1 LGIYGE
7 SKIGLVRKVNEDSFY
22 ISQEQDVFVV
32 ADGMGGYV
40 GGEIASSTAVEAVA
54 YYFQNYTHVSPVQ
67 LEKAVQYANSCIL
80 SKAMIEPS
88 LKGMGTTVS
97 LLTVADHKANWAH
110 VGDSRIYVLRNNQMT
125 QITVDHSIVE
135 VLLDEGKITKEEAE
149 HHPKKNILTRAVGVD
164 RNLKVDTGSF
174 DIFPGDRILLCTDGL
189 NSFVNKVDLQNA
201 LQEYSRKE
209 RDIINDLF
217 ERVYVNGAND
227 NVTAI
232 LVTI

>member
-40 GGEIASSTAVEAVA
+40 GGEIASSTAVEAIA

-97 LLTVADHKANWAH
+97 LLTIADHKANWAH
-110 VGDSRIYVLRNNQMT
+110 VGDSRIYVLRNNQLT

-164 RNLKVDTGSF
+164 RDLKVDTGSF

-189 NSFVNKVDLQNA
+189 NSFVNKDDLQKA

>member
-1 LGIYGE
+1 MGIYGE

-40 GGEIASSTAVEAVA
+40 GGEIASSTAVEAIA

-97 LLTVADHKANWAH
+97 LLTIADHKANWAH
-110 VGDSRIYVLRNNQMT
+110 VGDSRIYVLRNNQLT

-189 NSFVNKVDLQNA
+189 NSFVSKDDLQKA

>member
-1 LGIYGE
+1 
-7 SKIGLVRKVNEDSFY
+7 
-22 ISQEQDVFVV
+22 
-32 ADGMGGYV
+32 
-40 GGEIASSTAVEAVA
+40 
-54 YYFQNYTHVSPVQ
+54 
-67 LEKAVQYANSCIL
+67 
-80 SKAMIEPS
+80 MIEPS

-97 LLTVADHKANWAH
+97 LLTIADHKANWAH
-110 VGDSRIYVLRNNQMT
+110 VGDSRIYVLRNNQLT

-189 NSFVNKVDLQNA
+189 NSFVSKDDLQKA

>member
-1 LGIYGE
+1 MGIYGE

-40 GGEIASSTAVEAVA
+40 GGEIASSTAVEAIA

-97 LLTVADHKANWAH
+97 LLTIADHKANWAH
-110 VGDSRIYVLRNNQMT
+110 VGDSRIYVLRNNQLT

-164 RNLKVDTGSF
+164 RDLKVDTGSF

-189 NSFVNKVDLQNA
+189 NSFVNKDDLQKA

>member
-1 LGIYGE
+1 MGIYGE

-40 GGEIASSTAVEAVA
+40 GGEIASSTAVEAIA

-80 SKAMIEPS
+80 SKAMIETS

-97 LLTVADHKANWAH
+97 LLTIADHKANWAH
-110 VGDSRIYVLRNNQMT
+110 VGDSRIYVLRNNQLT

-164 RNLKVDTGSF
+164 RDLKVDTGSF

-189 NSFVNKVDLQNA
+189 NSFVNKDDLQKA

>member
-40 GGEIASSTAVEAVA
+40 GGEIASSTAVEAIA

-97 LLTVADHKANWAH
+97 LLTIADHKANWAH
-110 VGDSRIYVLRNNQMT
+110 VGDSRIYVLRNNQLT

-189 NSFVNKVDLQNA
+189 NSFVSKDDLQKA

>member
-1 LGIYGE
+1 MGIYGE

-40 GGEIASSTAVEAVA
+40 GGEIASSTAVEAIA

-97 LLTVADHKANWAH
+97 LLTIADHKANRAH
-110 VGDSRIYVLRNNQMT
+110 VGDSRIYVLRNNQLT

-189 NSFVNKVDLQNA
+189 NSFVSKDDLQKA